1 MAPHRVCSIIVA
13 CCILHNLTVNLRE
26 PAPEDLDMDDEG
38 AADLY
43 TLYHGCETGDAV
55 REHIAWNFLSVPLKS
70 ISIKNV
76 KF

>member
-1 MAPHRVCSIIVA
+1 MAPHRVCTIIVA
-13 CCILHNLTVNLRE
+13 CYILHNLTVNLRE

-55 REHIAWNFLSVPLKS
+55 REHIA
-70 ISIKNV
+70 
-76 KF
+76 